1 MSVMKALRARRLA
14 AGLTQSEVAEAL
26 GIGQTAVSQWEQ
38 YGVNPNADKLP
49 QLAKLY
55 GCKID
60 DLFDDTG
67 AGALTADAGRGRV
80 ALAGHARVCARAVR
94 QGQAPGHAGWETV
107 AGGQKGTNA
116 DDWR

>member
-1 MSVMKALRARRLA
+1 MSVMKVLRARRLA

-26 GIGQTAVSQWEQ
+26 GIGQTAVSQWER

-60 DLFDDTG
+60 DLFDDTDRRKETISTRTG
-67 AGALTADAGRGRV
+67 G
-80 ALAGHARVCARAVR
+80 
-94 QGQAPGHAGWETV
+94 GWT
-107 AGGQKGTNA
+107 KR
-116 DDWR
+116 D

>member
-26 GIGQTAVSQWEQ
+26 GIGQTAVSQWER

-49 QLAKLY
+49 RLAKLY

-60 DLFDDTG
+60 DLFDDTDRP
-67 AGALTADAGRGRV
+67 A
-80 ALAGHARVCARAVR
+80 
-94 QGQAPGHAGWETV
+94 
-107 AGGQKGTNA
+107 
-116 DDWR
+116 

>member
-1 MSVMKALRARRLA
+1 MSVMKVLRARRLA

-60 DLFDDTG
+60 DLFDDTDRP
-67 AGALTADAGRGRV
+67 A
-80 ALAGHARVCARAVR
+80 
-94 QGQAPGHAGWETV
+94 
-107 AGGQKGTNA
+107 
-116 DDWR
+116 